1 MSQSPIDADE
11 IPASVA
17 QVVPKEHPHL
27 EWMRKEIT
35 DEINRKVSN
44 GSDSNMSEAPIS
56 KDWIERKTSDLDHK
70 IEMEKVKS
78 DAKFE
83 RLFSESNLKFERMMA
98 ELKNESDKNSLKID
112 ARFAQSEATL
122 TKWLVGILFSLIG
135 LGFAVWRSSQ
145 IHPVTNEPVS
155 QAISPQPQ
163 SQQKG
168 P

>member
-1 MSQSPIDADE
+1 MSELPADTDD

-35 DEINRKVSN
+35 DEINRQISN

-56 KDWIERKTSDLDHK
+56 KDWIELKTSDLDHK
-70 IEMEKVKS
+70 IEMEKIKS

-98 ELKNESDKNSLKID
+98 ELKKRRSPVVRFCYAANPLPAPARCATVHGTNPAWDAVDVDADK
-112 ARFAQSEATL
+112 
-122 TKWLVGILFSLIG
+122 
-135 LGFAVWRSSQ
+135 
-145 IHPVTNEPVS
+145 PVL
-155 QAISPQPQ
+155 QP
-163 SQQKG
+163 S
-168 P
+168 

>member
-1 MSQSPIDADE
+1 MSELPADTDD

-35 DEINRKVSN
+35 DEINRQISN

-56 KDWIERKTSDLDHK
+56 KDWIELKTSDLDHK
-70 IEMEKVKS
+70 IEMEKIKS

-98 ELKNESDKNSLKID
+98 ELKNESEKNSLKID

-135 LGFAVWRSSQ
+135 LGFAVWKSSQ
-145 IHPVTNEPVS
+145 IQPAINQPS
-155 QAISPQPQ
+155 QQSISTQPQPQ
-163 SQQKG
+163 QKI